1 MIVPVCTL
9 SAMIVTLTLNPSID
23 VTLTTGRMLYD
34 DHGFVLAEQL
44 TFGR

>member
-1 MIVPVCTL
+1 MIVPVCAL

-23 VTLTTGRMLYD
+23 VTSTTDRILYD
-34 DHGFVLAEQL
+34 DRGFVLAEQL